1 MTVEGEAA
9 MLLAVDNLT
18 KGYDRRARRA
28 VKEGGEVFAKILQKN
43 TPVSNEDKT
52 GKGPLAEHVK
62 VTGVSVKSGE
72 YEVGVGYD
80 KQKGQIAHFPN
91 SGTSKQ
97 DPQFFIEESQQ
108 EGHEPVLDAFI
119 KNMKGG
125 V

>member
-28 VKEGGEVFAKILQKN
+28 VKEGGEAFAEILQKK

-52 GKGPLAEHVK
+52 GKGPLADHVK
-62 VTGVSVKSGE
+62 VTGVSVKTGE

-80 KQKGQIAHFPN
+80 SVKGQIAHFPN

-97 DPQFFIEESQQ
+97 DPQHFIEESQQ
-108 EGHEPVLDAFI
+108 EARGPVLEAFV
-119 KNMKGG
+119 KNLKGG

>member
-18 KGYDRRARRA
+18 KDFDRRARRA
-28 VKEGGEVFAKILQKN
+28 VKEGGEVFADILKKN

-62 VTGVSVKSGE
+62 VTGVSVKSGD

-97 DPQFFIEESQQ
+97 DPQHFIEEAQQ
-108 EGHEPVLDAFI
+108 EARGPVLETFV
-119 KNMKGG
+119 KNLKGG